1 MTELELKEKL
11 LNLRNEL
18 NGIIT
23 NGEAEQ
29 RELKEDETSRMAE
42 IRTEMEQV
50 EAEIKN
56 LEEENRKI
64 AENNNTKTTKKNM
77 EQVRLFDLIKEI
89 AEGSVKDEHRAYI
102 QGNSINF
109 RNALQATATGYGEE
123 AVPEEKKGLE
133 VAIRNAS
140 VLNKLGATWYS
151 NAVGNISIPK
161 YSGSTCAWSSAEN
174 SDATDG
180 AGTFSEVTLSPKR
193 LTSFITISRQ
203 LLAQSPDAMEVMLRN
218 DLAEAIAQKLDETLF
233 GAGSGSTTEPAGLFS
248 GDYIMTG
255 TSLDSV
261 VFSDVLAT
269 EEAVELKNGSEMVFV
284 CDPKV
289 KYALRSTQMANGL
302 QMVWDKGEIDG
313 RETIVSNSVNAKSL
327 LALDP
332 RDLAVA
338 TWDNDMVII
347 VDPYTLAGKNQIK
360 ITCNYLVDAALKG
373 NRISGQIFS

>member
-18 NGIIT
+18 NDIIT

-50 EAEIKN
+50 EAEIAN
-56 LEEENRKI
+56 LEEENRKL
-64 AENNNTKTTKKNM
+64 AENNNNKTTKKNM

-89 AEGSVKDEHRAYI
+89 AEGSVKDEHRAYV

-123 AVPEEKKGLE
+123 VVPEEKKGLE
-133 VAIRNAS
+133 LAIRNAS
-140 VLNKLGATWYS
+140 VLNKLGVTWYG

-161 YSGSTCAWSSAEN
+161 YSGSNTAWAGSEN
-174 SDATDG
+174 ADATDG

-193 LTSFITISRQ
+193 LTSYITISRQ
-203 LLAQSPDAMEVMLRN
+203 LLAQSPENAESILIN
-218 DLAEAIAQKLDETLF
+218 DLSQAIAQKLDETIF

-261 VFSDVLAT
+261 VFSDVLDT
-269 EEAVELKNGSEMVFV
+269 EAAVEAKNGTDFVFV

-289 KYALRSTQMANGL
+289 KYALRGTQMANGL
-302 QMVWDKGEIDG
+302 NFVWQNNEIDG
-313 RETIVSNSVNAKSL
+313 RQAVVSNSVNAKSML
-327 LALDP
+327 CLDA

-360 ITCNYLVDAALKG
+360 ITCNYLVDAVLKG
-373 NRISGQIFS
+373 DRISGQIFS

>member
-18 NGIIT
+18 NSIIEK
-23 NGEAEQ
+23 GETEK
-29 RELKEDETSRMAE
+29 RELVEDETSRMAE

-50 EAEIKN
+50 EAEIRN

-64 AENNNTKTTKKNM
+64 AENNNNKTTKKNM

-123 AVPEEKKGLE
+123 VVPEEKKGLE

-140 VLNKLGATWYS
+140 VLNKLGVTWYS

-161 YSGSTCAWSSAEN
+161 YSGSHTEWAGSENADAE
-174 SDATDG
+174 DG

-193 LTSFITISRQ
+193 LTSYITISRQ
-203 LLAQSPDAMEVMLRN
+203 LLAQSPDN
-218 DLAEAIAQKLDETLF
+218 AEAILREDLSKAISQKLDETIF
-233 GAGSGSTTEPAGLFS
+233 GVGSGSTTEPAGLFS

-261 VFSDVLAT
+261 VFSDVLDT
-269 EEAVELKNGSEMVFV
+269 EAAVESKNGTDFVFV
-284 CDPKV
+284 CDPQT
-289 KYALRSTQMANGL
+289 KYALRNTQMANGL
-302 QMVWDKGEIDG
+302 NFVWQNDEIDG
-313 RETIVSNSVNAKSL
+313 RQAVVSNSVNAKSML
-327 LALDP
+327 CLDP

-338 TWDNDMVII
+338 TWDNDMVLI

-360 ITCNYLVDAALKG
+360 ITCNYLIDAALKG
-373 NRISGQIFS
+373 DRISGQIFS

>member
-11 LNLRNEL
+11 INLRNEL
-18 NGIIT
+18 NSIIEK
-23 NGEAEQ
+23 GETEK
-29 RELKEDETSRMAE
+29 RELVEDETSRMAE

-64 AENNNTKTTKKNM
+64 AENNNTKTAKKNM

-161 YSGSTCAWSSAEN
+161 YSGNVTAWASAEN
-174 SDATDG
+174 ADATDG

-193 LTSFITISRQ
+193 LSSFITISRQ

-269 EEAVELKNGSEMVFV
+269 EEQVELKNGSEMVFV

-302 QMVWDKGEIDG
+302 NFVWQDGEIDG
-313 RETIVSNSVNAKSL
+313 RETIVSNSVNPKSL
-327 LALDP
+327 LAVDA
-332 RDLAVA
+332 RDIAVA

-373 NRISGQIFS
+373 DRISGQIFS